1 MSDIIENLNII
12 ILDESE
18 NFLTWLDS
26 EKLEIKETSQENT
39 HKKVSVTYPLENPIT
54 SYDKSWF
61 DAGNKIFIPSTIG
74 AEAGL
79 YVINQDANIDF
90 WEKNEI
96 TFEAEEVLVQLNNI
110 VYQYVGEKSLTVNK
124 ENLQKW
130 FGNFYSIGHVDSIP
144 APKNV
149 IAPAGTMSLMKLLRL
164 IEEETGYVFG
174 TRYKLEDDNQISREL
189 RLKAP
194 ENIGTTHEEYL
205 DLNYNLESL
214 DLTIDE
220 SETYS
225 AMAPEISLNEN
236 TASKTSTTTQA
247 TGNGA
252 TTRKDLEKV
261 INAWKE
267 LEVEYRE
274 NIPMIV
280 EKGDGDAIKYTAY
293 WYAPF
298 AKDKGKLSIYNTNY
312 TEAKYKTIIPYVSED
327 ILPPQSKT
335 GWVST
340 NETNEYAIYNVL
352 ANALLKKITPSFEL
366 NIDVKD
372 IQLITGNSKFGYNLH
387 DKIYVKVPGIEY
399 YVGCTVTETVKNL
412 HLPGE
417 NSIKL
422 ESNVDSLYLQEETEI
437 KGNNQIIPSGV
448 DTVEI
453 TGILQE
459 LVEEHKPI
467 GGEVVTVNI
476 KLDEAYTNPAVNSEI
491 TSTTQATTP
500 FKPEEEYYT
509 FTSDEIKNMAN
520 IIFNYLISKNEY
532 PKAVNMKATNGKI
545 YSVPFVWCR
554 SIYYAYHQVFL
565 HDDLDKNTGKGKFPG
580 SVEVHKYKNPGVLV
594 RFNDYDKYK
603 GSRYASK
610 YYADFFHTVININQQ
625 DIKNKY
631 FPKSTSSIN
640 FDMVGSSDL
649 QYGGDGVP
657 VAVSNISEAFFDYHT
672 EKELQ
677 KVLKTKVDSKGV
689 PISTLMNNLKF
700 LSEYGY
706 TVKNMNIT
714 KENGFEIIKKYL
726 ENPCAKIRVSL
737 NISKLEYE
745 NTSYD
750 PNRSHSIAVMNAFI
764 AEDGKKY
771 LTLQDGNYA
780 DFDPIYYGI
789 SLKDNQT
796 DVNDGMKRIVLW
808 DEFFSALNSFYSIQ
822 NGNIYNQ
829 NETAKEKC
837 IQVISCQT
845 AKQKTVTNHTV
856 TPVVSAGTFDP
867 LNHSYT
873 FDSEMIKYSMDELFK
888 TNSKSKEPREYLDE
902 IGKIEVKMKD
912 VKGQEYK
919 VNGRW
924 IYAMALAYCDSYHS
938 NDRTY
943 TKSNYTVNK
952 DSSTKWYY
960 DNWLNSLFNCY
971 NENSKER
978 DYRGFGVYAAEGL
991 CRVGVIKCLND
1002 LNPKNDGTL
1011 EDIIMQSC
1019 DSRLQKFKVKFTKEN
1034 LKKYLHDWTSIGL
1047 LAIDSRNIYDN
1058 SIRKYL
1064 GNIYECNVDAILV
1077 SYSPDKDRILR
1088 INGINTATPR
1098 HDGELPLWYD
1108 NFNTYKNWNDQF
1120 IEKARGLTII
1130 SRLSKEELEKL

>member
-267 LEVEYRE
+267 LEVKYRE

-312 TEAKYKTIIPYVSED
+312 TEAKYKTIIPYVSEE

-412 HLPGE
+412 HIPGE

-437 KGNNQIIPSGV
+437 KGNDQIIPSGV

-476 KLDEAYTNPAVNSEI
+476 KLDEAYTNPAVSSEI

-545 YSVPFVWCR
+545 YSVPFMWCR
-554 SIYYAYHQVFL
+554 SIYYAYNQVFL
-565 HDDLDKNTGKGKFPG
+565 HDDMDENTGKGKFPE
-580 SVEVHKYKNPGVLV
+580 SIEVHKYKNPDILAI
-594 RFNDYDKYK
+594 FNDYDKYK
-603 GSRYASK
+603 GSRYEGK

-649 QYGGDGVP
+649 QYGGDGDP
-657 VAVSNISEAFFDYHT
+657 VSVSNISEAFFDYHT

-677 KVLKTKVDSKGV
+677 KVLKTEVDSKGV
-689 PISTLMNNLKF
+689 AIGTLANNLKF

-706 TVKNMNIT
+706 TVKTMNIT

-726 ENPCAKIRVSL
+726 ENPCAKIIVSL
-737 NISKLEYE
+737 NTSKLEYE

-750 PNRSHSIAVMNAFI
+750 PNISRGIAVMNAFI

-771 LTLQDGNYA
+771 LTLQGGIYA

-808 DEFFSALNSFYSIQ
+808 DEFFSGLNSFYSIQ
-822 NGNIYNQ
+822 TGDIYKQ
-829 NETAKEKC
+829 NVTAKEKC
-837 IQVISCQT
+837 IQVISCRT

-867 LNHSYT
+867 LNHTYT
-873 FDSEMIKYSMDELFK
+873 FDTDTIKEKFKEMMRQTRRLLEERS
-888 TNSKSKEPREYLDE
+888 
-902 IGKIEVKMKD
+902 VKVKD
-912 VKGQEYK
+912 TKGQEYK

-924 IYAMALAYCDSYHS
+924 IFAMAEALCDSYHS
-938 NDRTY
+938 NNRSY
-943 TKSNYTVNK
+943 EKGIITVNK
-952 DSSTKWYY
+952 DSYTKWYY
-960 DNWLNSLFNCY
+960 DNWLNCNFHCY
-971 NENSKER
+971 NENSKKY
-978 DYRGFGVYAAEGL
+978 DPQGFNVYAADGL
-991 CRVGVIKCLND
+991 MRLGIIKMPYDMKWDGGYYIWD
-1002 LNPKNDGTL
+1002 LIMNNQDGTL
-1011 EDIIMQSC
+1011 K
-1019 DSRLQKFKVKFTKEN
+1019 KFKVEFTKEN
-1034 LKKYLHDWTSIGL
+1034 LKKYLHNWRSIGL
-1047 LAIDSRNIYDN
+1047 LTIGGENIYDN

-1064 GNIYECNVDAILV
+1064 KKIVDGDPEYNSDAILV
-1077 SYSPDKDRILR
+1077 RYSADEDKIWRTY
-1088 INGINTATPR
+1088 GINTATPR
-1098 HDGELPLWYD
+1098 HDGGLPLWYD

-1120 IEKARGLTII
+1120 DEKDRGLTII
-1130 SRLSKEELEKL
+1130 SYLSKEELEKL

>member
-12 ILDESE
+12 ILDEQE

-267 LEVEYRE
+267 LEVKYRE

-476 KLDEAYTNPAVNSEI
+476 KLDEAYTNPAVSSEI

-545 YSVPFVWCR
+545 YSVPFMWCR

-565 HDDLDKNTGKGKFPG
+565 HDDLDKNTGKGKFPE
-580 SVEVHKYKNPGVLV
+580 SIEVHHYTNPDILAI
-594 RFNDYDKYK
+594 FNDYDKYK
-603 GSRYASK
+603 GSRYEGK
-610 YYADFFHTVININQQ
+610 YYADFFYTAIQKNR
-625 DIKNKY
+625 DAIKNNY
-631 FPKSTSSIN
+631 FPNSSIDSIN
-640 FDMVGSSDL
+640 FDMVGSSDQ
-649 QYGGDGVP
+649 QYGGDCLP
-657 VAVSNISEAFFDYHT
+657 VAVSNITEVFFDYHT

-677 KVLKTKVDSKGV
+677 KILNTKIENGIPV
-689 PISTLMNNLKF
+689 STSNINLKK

-706 TVKNMNIT
+706 VVEWKN
-714 KENGFEIIKKYL
+714 IKKDDGFTTIQNYL
-726 ENPCAKIRVSL
+726 KNPAVKIEFGVDP
-737 NISKLEYE
+737 SKLPY
-745 NTSYD
+745 NSSD
-750 PNRSHSIAVMNAFI
+750 MKSKGHSLACINAFI

-796 DVNDGMKRIVLW
+796 NVSDGMKRIVLW
-808 DEFFSALNSFYSIQ
+808 DEVFSALNSFYSIQ
-822 NGNIYNQ
+822 TGDIYNQ
-829 NETAKEKC
+829 NVTAKEKC
-837 IQVISCQT
+837 IQVISCRT
-845 AKQKTVTNHTV
+845 AKQKPVTNHTV

-867 LNHSYT
+867 LNHTYT
-873 FDSEMIKYSMDELFK
+873 FDTDTIKEKY
-888 TNSKSKEPREYLDE
+888 KEFIHGIKIYGLEYNKDN
-902 IGKIEVKMKD
+902 IIKIKD
-912 VKGQEYK
+912 TKGQEYK
-919 VNGRW
+919 VSGRW
-924 IYAMALAYCDSYHS
+924 IYAMALALCDSYHS
-938 NDRTY
+938 NNRSY
-943 TKSNYTVNK
+943 EKGIITVNK
-952 DSSTKWYY
+952 DSYTKWYY
-960 DNWLNSLFNCY
+960 DNWGSCHFHCY
-971 NENSKER
+971 NENSNKHESG
-978 DYRGFGVYAAEGL
+978 GFDVYAAEGL
-991 CRVGVIKCLND
+991 TYLGIIKMPYDIKCD
-1002 LNPKNDGTL
+1002 SGDYL
-1011 EDIIMQSC
+1011 EDIIMNNQ
-1019 DSRLQKFKVKFTKEN
+1019 DGTLKKFKVDLTFEN
-1034 LKKYLHDWTSIGL
+1034 YKKYVKNWKSIG
-1047 LAIDSRNIYDN
+1047 IIHIGYDN
-1058 SIRKYL
+1058 IKDSSTSKYITASMEHRPTQGIFVNWGGNSLIWVGMINSPTPNHDRKIP
-1064 GNIYECNVDAILV
+1064 GILFSNSFDMVKQWNNHFV
-1077 SYSPDKDRILR
+1077 SSC
-1088 INGINTATPR
+1088 
-1098 HDGELPLWYD
+1098 
-1108 NFNTYKNWNDQF
+1108 Q
-1120 IEKARGLTII
+1120 GLIVI
-1130 SRLSKEELEKL
+1130 SYLSKEELEKL

>member
-26 EKLEIKETSQENT
+26 EKMEIKETSQENT

-54 SYDKSWF
+54 SYEKSWF

-130 FGNFYSIGHVDSIP
+130 FGNFYSIGYVDSIA

-174 TRYKLEDDNQISREL
+174 TRYKLEDDNKISREL

-194 ENIGTTHEEYL
+194 ENIGTKHEEYL

-236 TASKTSTTTQA
+236 TASETSTTTQA

-437 KGNNQIIPSGV
+437 KGNDQIIPSGV

-545 YSVPFVWCR
+545 YSVPFMWCR

-565 HDDLDKNTGKGKFPG
+565 NDDLDKNTGKGKFPE
-580 SVEVHKYKNPGVLV
+580 SIEVHHYTNPDILAI
-594 RFNDYDKYK
+594 FNDYDKYK
-603 GSRYASK
+603 GSRYEGK
-610 YYADFFHTVININQQ
+610 YYADFFYTAIQKNR
-625 DIKNKY
+625 DAIKNNY
-631 FPKSTSSIN
+631 FPNSSIDSIN

-649 QYGGDGVP
+649 QYGGDCLP
-657 VAVSNISEAFFDYHT
+657 VAVSNITEVFFDYHT

-677 KVLKTKVDSKGV
+677 KILNTKIENGIPV
-689 PISTLMNNLKF
+689 STSNINLKK

-706 TVKNMNIT
+706 VVEWKN
-714 KENGFEIIKKYL
+714 IKKDDGFTTIQNYL
-726 ENPCAKIRVSL
+726 KNPAVKIEFGVDS
-737 NISKLEYE
+737 SKLPY
-745 NTSYD
+745 NSSD
-750 PNRSHSIAVMNAFI
+750 MKSKGHSLACINAFI
-764 AEDGKKY
+764 GENGKKY
-771 LTLQDGNYA
+771 VTVEDGA
-780 DFDPIYYGI
+780 QLDFDPTAYGI
-789 SLKDNQT
+789 GNIGSDDK
-796 DVNDGMKRIVLW
+796 NDGMKRIILW
-808 DEFFSALNSFYSIQ
+808 EDLFKSLSSIYE
-822 NGNIYNQ
+822 NGNVVYQDPSKSIK
-829 NETAKEKC
+829 A
-837 IQVISCQT
+837 IVVISCQS

-867 LNHSYT
+867 LNHEYK
-873 FDSEMIKYSMDELFK
+873 FDTDTIKEKFK
-888 TNSKSKEPREYLDE
+888 EIIRQTYGPLDE
-902 IGKIEVKMKD
+902 CSVKVKD
-912 VKGQEYK
+912 TKGQKYK
-919 VNGRW
+919 INGRW
-924 IYAMALAYCDSYHS
+924 IYAMTEALCDSYHS
-938 NDRTY
+938 NDRSY
-943 TKSNYTVNK
+943 TKGTITVNK
-952 DSSTKWYY
+952 DSYTKWYY
-960 DNWLNSLFNCY
+960 DNWLNCNFHCY
-971 NENSKER
+971 NENSNKKSLGGH
-978 DYRGFGVYAAEGL
+978 DVYTAEGL
-991 CRVGVIKCLND
+991 KYLGIIKMPYDLLLND
-1002 LNPKNDGTL
+1002 GDSI
-1011 EDIIMQSC
+1011 EDIIMNNQ
-1019 DSRLQKFKVKFTKEN
+1019 DGTLKKFKVDLTLEN
-1034 LKKYLHDWTSIGL
+1034 YKKYIHNFKSIGIIRIGSETL
-1047 LAIDSRNIYDN
+1047 VDSSVSKYVTYSINSSGIFVNYSDN
-1058 SIRKYL
+1058 QCDMIKM
-1064 GNIYECNVDAILV
+1064 V
-1077 SYSPDKDRILR
+1077 
-1088 INGINTATPR
+1088 NTVTPH
-1098 HDGELPLWYD
+1098 HDGNLPLWGHSFD
-1108 NFNTYKNWNDQF
+1108 MVKQWNNTFVSSEQ
-1120 IEKARGLTII
+1120 GLTVI
-1130 SRLSKEELEKL
+1130 SYLSKEELEKL

>member
-12 ILDESE
+12 ILDEQE

-267 LEVEYRE
+267 LEVKYRE

-437 KGNNQIIPSGV
+437 KGNDQIIPSGV

-476 KLDEAYTNPAVNSEI
+476 KLDEAYTNPAVSSEI

-545 YSVPFVWCR
+545 YSVPFMWCR
-554 SIYYAYHQVFL
+554 SIYYAYNQVFL
-565 HDDLDKNTGKGKFPG
+565 HDDMGENTGKGKFPG
-580 SVEVHKYKNPGVLV
+580 SVEVHKYKNPDILAI
-594 RFNDYDKYK
+594 FNDYDKYK
-603 GSRYASK
+603 GSRYEGK

-649 QYGGDGVP
+649 QYGGDCVP
-657 VAVSNISEAFFDYHT
+657 VSVSNITEAFFDYHT

-677 KVLKTKVDSKGV
+677 KVLKTEVDSKGV
-689 PISTLMNNLKF
+689 AINTLVANLKF

-726 ENPCAKIRVSL
+726 ENPCAKIIVSL
-737 NISKLEYE
+737 NSSKLEYK

-750 PNRSHSIAVMNAFI
+750 PNISHSIAVMNAFI

-771 LTLQDGNYA
+771 LTLQDGNYV

-796 DVNDGMKRIVLW
+796 DVSDGMKRIVLW
-808 DEFFSALNSFYSIQ
+808 DEVFSALDSFYSIQ
-822 NGNIYNQ
+822 NGHIYDQ

-845 AKQKTVTNHTV
+845 AKQKPVTNHTV

-867 LNHSYT
+867 LNHTYT
-873 FDSEMIKYSMDELFK
+873 FDTDTIKEKFK
-888 TNSKSKEPREYLDE
+888 EF
-902 IGKIEVKMKD
+902 IHGIKIYGLEENKD
-912 VKGQEYK
+912 NIIKIKDTKGQEYK
-919 VNGRW
+919 INGRW
-924 IYAMALAYCDSYHS
+924 IYAMALALCDSYHS
-938 NDRTY
+938 NDRHYAKGTI
-943 TKSNYTVNK
+943 TVNK
-952 DSSTKWYY
+952 DSYTKWYY
-960 DNWLNSLFNCY
+960 DNWGSCHFHCY
-971 NENSKER
+971 NENSNKHEPG
-978 DYRGFGVYAAEGL
+978 GFDVYAAEGL
-991 CRVGVIKCLND
+991 KYLGIIKMPYDIKCD
-1002 LNPKNDGTL
+1002 SGDYL
-1011 EDIIMQSC
+1011 EDIIMNNQ
-1019 DSRLQKFKVKFTKEN
+1019 DGTLKKFKVDLTFEN
-1034 LKKYLHDWTSIGL
+1034 YKKYVKNWKSIGI
-1047 LAIDSRNIYDN
+1047 IDIGYDN
-1058 SIRKYL
+1058 IKDSSTSKYITASMEHRLTQGIFVNWGGNSLIWSGMINSPTPNHDRKIP
-1064 GNIYECNVDAILV
+1064 GILFSNSFDMVKQWNNHFV
-1077 SYSPDKDRILR
+1077 SSY
-1088 INGINTATPR
+1088 
-1098 HDGELPLWYD
+1098 
-1108 NFNTYKNWNDQF
+1108 Q
-1120 IEKARGLTII
+1120 GLIVI
-1130 SRLSKEELEKL
+1130 SYLSKEELEKL

>member
-26 EKLEIKETSQENT
+26 EKMEIKETSQENT

-54 SYDKSWF
+54 SYEKSWF

-236 TASKTSTTTQA
+236 TASETSTTTQA

-437 KGNNQIIPSGV
+437 KGNDQIIPSGV

-545 YSVPFVWCR
+545 YSVPFMWCR

-565 HDDLDKNTGKGKFPG
+565 NDDLDKNTGKGKFPE
-580 SVEVHKYKNPGVLV
+580 SIEVHHYTNPDILAI
-594 RFNDYDKYK
+594 FNDYDKYK
-603 GSRYASK
+603 GSRYEGK
-610 YYADFFHTVININQQ
+610 YYADFFYTAIQKNR
-625 DIKNKY
+625 DAIKNNY
-631 FPKSTSSIN
+631 FPNSSIDSIN

-649 QYGGDGVP
+649 QYGGDCLP
-657 VAVSNISEAFFDYHT
+657 VAVSNITEAFFDYHT

-677 KVLKTKVDSKGV
+677 KILNTKIENGIPV
-689 PISTLMNNLKF
+689 STSNINLKK

-706 TVKNMNIT
+706 VVEWKN
-714 KENGFEIIKKYL
+714 IKKDDGFTTIQNYL
-726 ENPCAKIRVSL
+726 KNPAVKIEFGVDS
-737 NISKLEYE
+737 SKLPY
-745 NTSYD
+745 NSSD
-750 PNRSHSIAVMNAFI
+750 MKSKGHSLACINAFI
-764 AEDGKKY
+764 GENGKKY
-771 LTLQDGNYA
+771 VTVEDGA
-780 DFDPIYYGI
+780 QLDFDPTAYGI
-789 SLKDNQT
+789 GNIGSDDK
-796 DVNDGMKRIVLW
+796 NDGMKRIILW
-808 DEFFSALNSFYSIQ
+808 EDLFKSLSSIYE
-822 NGNIYNQ
+822 NGNVVYQDPSKSIK
-829 NETAKEKC
+829 A
-837 IQVISCQT
+837 IVVISCQS
-845 AKQKTVTNHTV
+845 AKQKTVINHTV

-873 FDSEMIKYSMDELFK
+873 FDSEMIKDSMDELFK

-978 DYRGFGVYAAEGL
+978 DSGGYGVYAAEGL

-1002 LNPKNDGTL
+1002 LNATNTGTL

-1047 LAIDSRNIYDN
+1047 LTIDSRNIYDN

-1064 GNIYECNVDAILV
+1064 KNIDECNDDAILV

-1120 IEKARGLTII
+1120 IEKDRGLTII

>member
-12 ILDESE
+12 ILDEQE

-26 EKLEIKETSQENT
+26 EKMEIKETSQENT

-54 SYDKSWF
+54 SYEKSWF

-236 TASKTSTTTQA
+236 TASETSTTTQA

-437 KGNNQIIPSGV
+437 KGNDQIIPSGV

-545 YSVPFVWCR
+545 YSVPFMWCR

-565 HDDLDKNTGKGKFPG
+565 NDDLDKNTGKGKFPE
-580 SVEVHKYKNPGVLV
+580 SIEVHHYTNPDILAI
-594 RFNDYDKYK
+594 FNDYDKYK
-603 GSRYASK
+603 GSRYEGK
-610 YYADFFHTVININQQ
+610 YYADFFYTAIQKNR
-625 DIKNKY
+625 DAIKNNY
-631 FPKSTSSIN
+631 FPNSSIDSIN

-649 QYGGDGVP
+649 QYGGDCLP
-657 VAVSNISEAFFDYHT
+657 VAVSNITEAFFDYHT

-677 KVLKTKVDSKGV
+677 KILNTKIENGIPV
-689 PISTLMNNLKF
+689 STSNINLKK

-706 TVKNMNIT
+706 VVEWKN
-714 KENGFEIIKKYL
+714 IKKDDGFTTIQNYL
-726 ENPCAKIRVSL
+726 KNPAVKIEFGVDS
-737 NISKLEYE
+737 SKLPY
-745 NTSYD
+745 NSSD
-750 PNRSHSIAVMNAFI
+750 MKSKGHSLACINAFI
-764 AEDGKKY
+764 GENGKKY
-771 LTLQDGNYA
+771 VTVEDGA
-780 DFDPIYYGI
+780 QLDFDPTAYGI
-789 SLKDNQT
+789 GNIGSDDK
-796 DVNDGMKRIVLW
+796 NDGMKRIILW
-808 DEFFSALNSFYSIQ
+808 EDLFKSLSSIYE
-822 NGNIYNQ
+822 NGNVVYQDPSKSIK
-829 NETAKEKC
+829 A
-837 IQVISCQT
+837 IVVISCQS

-867 LNHSYT
+867 LNHEYK
-873 FDSEMIKYSMDELFK
+873 FDTDTIKEKFK
-888 TNSKSKEPREYLDE
+888 EIIRQTYGPLDE
-902 IGKIEVKMKD
+902 CSVKVKD
-912 VKGQEYK
+912 TKGQEYK
-919 VNGRW
+919 VSGRW
-924 IYAMALAYCDSYHS
+924 IYAMAEALCDSYHS
-938 NDRTY
+938 NNRSY
-943 TKSNYTVNK
+943 EKGIITVNK
-952 DSSTKWYY
+952 DSYTKWYY
-960 DNWLNSLFNCY
+960 DNWINCNFHCY
-971 NENSKER
+971 NENSKK
-978 DYRGFGVYAAEGL
+978 DDPQGFKVYVAEGL
-991 CRVGVIKCLND
+991 KKLGIIKMPYDIQINGGEYIWD
-1002 LNPKNDGTL
+1002 TIMNNQDGTL
-1011 EDIIMQSC
+1011 K
-1019 DSRLQKFKVKFTKEN
+1019 KFKVKFTKEN
-1034 LKKYLHDWTSIGL
+1034 LKKYLHNWTSIGL
-1047 LAIDSRNIYDN
+1047 LTIGSRNIYDN

-1064 GNIYECNVDAILV
+1064 TKIVDEYNDNAILV
-1077 SYSPDKDRILR
+1077 EYSADEDKIWRIW
-1088 INGINTATPR
+1088 GINTATPR

-1120 IEKARGLTII
+1120 NEKDRGLTII
-1130 SRLSKEELEKL
+1130 SYLSKEELEKL

>member
-12 ILDESE
+12 ILDEQE

-124 ENLQKW
+124 ENLKKW

-174 TRYKLEDDNQISREL
+174 TRYKLEDGNQISREL

-236 TASKTSTTTQA
+236 TASETKTTMQA

-312 TEAKYKTIIPYVSED
+312 TEAKYKTIVPYVSED

-437 KGNNQIIPSGV
+437 VGNDQIIPSGV

-459 LVEEHKPI
+459 LIEEHKPI

-476 KLDEAYTNPAVNSEI
+476 KLDEAYTNPAVSSEI
-491 TSTTQATTP
+491 TSTTQATTQ

-509 FTSDEIKNMAN
+509 FTSAEIKNMSN
-520 IIFNYLISKNEY
+520 IIFNNIIQKNEY
-532 PKAVNMKATNGKI
+532 PQAVNMKATNGKL
-545 YSVPFVWCR
+545 YSVPFIWCR
-554 SIYYAYHQVFL
+554 SIYYAYNQVFL
-565 HDDLDKNTGKGKFPG
+565 HDDMGENTGKGKFPE
-580 SVEVHKYKNPGVLV
+580 SIEVHKYKDPDVLV
-594 RFNDYDKYK
+594 RFNNYDKYK
-603 GSRYASK
+603 GSRYDTK
-610 YYADFFHTVININQQ
+610 YYADFFHTAIKINKQ
-625 DIKNKY
+625 DIRNKY
-631 FPKSTSSIN
+631 FPESSVDSIN

-649 QYGGDGVP
+649 QYEGDCLP
-657 VAVSNISEAFFDYHT
+657 VAMSNITETFFDYHT

-677 KVLKTKVDSKGV
+677 KVLKTKIDNKGDA
-689 PISTLMNNLKF
+689 ISTPSINLKL

-706 TVKNMNIT
+706 TVENMNIT

-726 ENPCAKIRVSL
+726 ENPCSKIKLSV
-737 NISKLEYE
+737 NTSKLKYYHD
-745 NTSYD
+745 SYD
-750 PNRSHSIAVMNAFI
+750 PNISHAIACMNAFI

-771 LTLQDGNYA
+771 LTVEDSNCF
-780 DFDPIYYGI
+780 DFDPVYYGI
-789 SLKDNQT
+789 SMTYDQT
-796 DVNDGMKRIVLW
+796 EVSDGMKRIVPW
-808 DEFFSALNSFYSIQ
+808 NEVFGALNSYYSIQ
-822 NGNIYNQ
+822 DKEIYNQ
-829 NETAKEKC
+829 NVTAEEKC

-845 AKQKTVTNHTV
+845 AKTKTVTNHTV

-867 LNHSYT
+867 LNHEYK
-873 FDSEMIKYSMDELFK
+873 FDTDTIKEKYKEFIHGIKIGGLE
-888 TNSKSKEPREYLDE
+888 TNKDN
-902 IGKIEVKMKD
+902 IIKIKD
-912 VKGQEYK
+912 TKGQEYK
-919 VNGRW
+919 INGRW
-924 IYAMALAYCDSYHS
+924 IYAMALALCDSYHS
-938 NDRTY
+938 NDRSYSKGTI
-943 TKSNYTVNK
+943 TVNK
-952 DSSTKWYY
+952 DSYTKWYY
-960 DNWLNSLFNCY
+960 DHWKSCNFHCY
-971 NENSKER
+971 NENSNKH
-978 DYRGFGVYAAEGL
+978 DNGGFDVYAAEGL
-991 CRVGVIKCLND
+991 
-1002 LNPKNDGTL
+1002 TL
-1011 EDIIMQSC
+1011 
-1019 DSRLQKFKVKFTKEN
+1019 
-1034 LKKYLHDWTSIGL
+1034 
-1047 LAIDSRNIYDN
+1047 
-1058 SIRKYL
+1058 
-1064 GNIYECNVDAILV
+1064 
-1077 SYSPDKDRILR
+1077 
-1088 INGINTATPR
+1088 
-1098 HDGELPLWYD
+1098 
-1108 NFNTYKNWNDQF
+1108 
-1120 IEKARGLTII
+1120 
-1130 SRLSKEELEKL
+1130 

>member
-437 KGNNQIIPSGV
+437 KGNDQIIPSGV

-545 YSVPFVWCR
+545 YSVPFMWCR

-565 HDDLDKNTGKGKFPG
+565 NDDLDKNTGKGKFPE
-580 SVEVHKYKNPGVLV
+580 SIEVHHYTNPDILAI
-594 RFNDYDKYK
+594 FNDYDKYK
-603 GSRYASK
+603 GSRYEGK
-610 YYADFFHTVININQQ
+610 YYADFFYTAIQKNR
-625 DIKNKY
+625 DAIKNNY
-631 FPKSTSSIN
+631 FPNSSIDSIN

-649 QYGGDGVP
+649 QYGGDCLP
-657 VAVSNISEAFFDYHT
+657 VAVSNITEVFFDYHT

-677 KVLKTKVDSKGV
+677 KILNTKIENGIPV
-689 PISTLMNNLKF
+689 STSNINLKK

-706 TVKNMNIT
+706 VVEWKN
-714 KENGFEIIKKYL
+714 IKKDDGFTTIQNYL
-726 ENPCAKIRVSL
+726 KNPAVKIEFEVDS
-737 NISKLEYE
+737 SKLPY
-745 NTSYD
+745 NSSD
-750 PNRSHSIAVMNAFI
+750 MKSKGHSLACINAFI
-764 AEDGKKY
+764 GENGKKY
-771 LTLQDGNYA
+771 VTVEDGA
-780 DFDPIYYGI
+780 QLDFDPTAYGI
-789 SLKDNQT
+789 GNIGSDDK
-796 DVNDGMKRIVLW
+796 NDGMKRIILW
-808 DEFFSALNSFYSIQ
+808 EDLFKSLSSIYE
-822 NGNIYNQ
+822 NGNVVYQDPSKSIK
-829 NETAKEKC
+829 A
-837 IQVISCQT
+837 IVVISCQS

-867 LNHSYT
+867 LNHEYK
-873 FDSEMIKYSMDELFK
+873 FDTDTIKEKFK
-888 TNSKSKEPREYLDE
+888 EIIRQSDGPLDE
-902 IGKIEVKMKD
+902 CSVKVKD
-912 VKGQEYK
+912 TKGQEYK
-919 VNGRW
+919 VSGRW
-924 IYAMALAYCDSYHS
+924 IYAMAEALCDSYHS
-938 NDRTY
+938 NNRSY
-943 TKSNYTVNK
+943 EKGIITVNK
-952 DSSTKWYY
+952 DSYTKWYY
-960 DNWLNSLFNCY
+960 DNWLSCNFHCY
-971 NENSKER
+971 NENSKK
-978 DYRGFGVYAAEGL
+978 DDPQGFKVYAAEGL
-991 CRVGVIKCLND
+991 MHLGIIKMPYDIQIISGGDIWD
-1002 LNPKNDGTL
+1002 LIMNHQDGTL
-1011 EDIIMQSC
+1011 K
-1019 DSRLQKFKVKFTKEN
+1019 KFKVEFTKEN
-1034 LKKYLHDWTSIGL
+1034 LKKYLHSWTSIGIL
-1047 LAIDSRNIYDN
+1047 VSGGENIYDN

-1064 GNIYECNVDAILV
+1064 TKIVDEYNDYAILV
-1077 SYSPDKDRILR
+1077 DYSADEDKIWRIY
-1088 INGINTATPR
+1088 GINTATPR
-1098 HDGELPLWYD
+1098 HDGKFPLMYG
-1108 NFNTYKNWNDQF
+1108 NFNTYKNWNNQF
-1120 IEKARGLTII
+1120 NEKDRGLTII
-1130 SRLSKEELEKL
+1130 SYLSKEELEKIK

>member
-26 EKLEIKETSQENT
+26 EKMEIKETSQENT

-54 SYDKSWF
+54 SYEKSWF

-124 ENLQKW
+124 ENLKKW
-130 FGNFYSIGHVDSIP
+130 FGNFYSIGHVDSIA

-174 TRYKLEDDNQISREL
+174 TRYKLEDDNKISREL

-194 ENIGTTHEEYL
+194 ENIGTKHEEYL

-236 TASKTSTTTQA
+236 TASETSTTTQA

-437 KGNNQIIPSGV
+437 KGNDQIIPSGV

-545 YSVPFVWCR
+545 YSVPFMWCR

-565 HDDLDKNTGKGKFPG
+565 NDDLDKNTGKGKFPE
-580 SVEVHKYKNPGVLV
+580 SIEVHHYTNPDILAI
-594 RFNDYDKYK
+594 FNDYDKYK
-603 GSRYASK
+603 GSRYEGK
-610 YYADFFHTVININQQ
+610 YYADFFYTAIQKNR
-625 DIKNKY
+625 DAIKNNY
-631 FPKSTSSIN
+631 FPNSSIDSIN

-649 QYGGDGVP
+649 QYGGDCLP
-657 VAVSNISEAFFDYHT
+657 VAVSNITEVFFDYHT

-677 KVLKTKVDSKGV
+677 KILNTKIENGIPV
-689 PISTLMNNLKF
+689 STSNINLKK

-706 TVKNMNIT
+706 VVEWKN
-714 KENGFEIIKKYL
+714 IKKDDGFTTIQNYL
-726 ENPCAKIRVSL
+726 KNPAVKIEFGVDS
-737 NISKLEYE
+737 SKLPY
-745 NTSYD
+745 NSSD
-750 PNRSHSIAVMNAFI
+750 MKSKGHSLACINAFI
-764 AEDGKKY
+764 GENGKKY
-771 LTLQDGNYA
+771 VTVEDGA
-780 DFDPIYYGI
+780 QLDFDPTAYGI
-789 SLKDNQT
+789 GNIGSDDK
-796 DVNDGMKRIVLW
+796 NDGMKRIILW
-808 DEFFSALNSFYSIQ
+808 EDLFKSLSSIYE
-822 NGNIYNQ
+822 NGNVVYQDPSKSIK
-829 NETAKEKC
+829 A
-837 IQVISCQT
+837 IVVISCQS

-867 LNHSYT
+867 LNHEYK
-873 FDSEMIKYSMDELFK
+873 FDTDTIKEKFK
-888 TNSKSKEPREYLDE
+888 EIIRQTYGPLDE
-902 IGKIEVKMKD
+902 CSVKVKD
-912 VKGQEYK
+912 TKGQKYK
-919 VNGRW
+919 INGRW
-924 IYAMALAYCDSYHS
+924 IYAMTEALCDSYHS
-938 NDRTY
+938 NDRSY
-943 TKSNYTVNK
+943 TKGTITVNK
-952 DSSTKWYY
+952 DSYTKWYY
-960 DNWLNSLFNCY
+960 DNWLNCNFHCY
-971 NENSKER
+971 NENSNKKSLGGH
-978 DYRGFGVYAAEGL
+978 DVYTAEGL
-991 CRVGVIKCLND
+991 KYLGIIKMPYDLLLND
-1002 LNPKNDGTL
+1002 GDSI
-1011 EDIIMQSC
+1011 EDIIMNNQ
-1019 DSRLQKFKVKFTKEN
+1019 DGTLKKFKVDLTLEN
-1034 LKKYLHDWTSIGL
+1034 YKKYIHNFKSIGIIRIGSETL
-1047 LAIDSRNIYDN
+1047 VDSSVSKYVTYSINSSGIFVNYSDN
-1058 SIRKYL
+1058 QCDMIKM
-1064 GNIYECNVDAILV
+1064 V
-1077 SYSPDKDRILR
+1077 
-1088 INGINTATPR
+1088 NTVTPH
-1098 HDGELPLWYD
+1098 HDGNLPLWGHSFD
-1108 NFNTYKNWNDQF
+1108 MVKQWNNTFVSSEQ
-1120 IEKARGLTII
+1120 GLTVI
-1130 SRLSKEELEKL
+1130 SYLSKEELEKL